1 MSGKNP
7 QLCLFIGLFCPFC
20 LFCYTARTGLFS
32 RISSNITCFTELWI
46 CLDKT
51 KQKPGVLSFISQKS
65 RTEISANFIYLHIIN
80 LPWDINHKF
89 KTHVFH
95 FKLIHSCSGIHIILA
110 SYNFLVQL
118 ITTVK
123 KSKGNYTVMF
133 F

>member
-1 MSGKNP
+1 MSAKNP

-32 RISSNITCFTELWI
+32 TISPNITCFTELWI

-51 KQKPGVLSFISQKS
+51 KQKPGVLSFVSQKS
-65 RTEISANFIYLHIIN
+65 RTEISANFIYLHIIT
-80 LPWDINHKF
+80 LPWYMNHKS

-95 FKLIHSCSGIHIILA
+95 FKLIHSCGWIHIILA
-110 SYNFLVQL
+110 SYYLLVQL

-123 KSKGNYTVMF
+123 KSKGNYTVLF